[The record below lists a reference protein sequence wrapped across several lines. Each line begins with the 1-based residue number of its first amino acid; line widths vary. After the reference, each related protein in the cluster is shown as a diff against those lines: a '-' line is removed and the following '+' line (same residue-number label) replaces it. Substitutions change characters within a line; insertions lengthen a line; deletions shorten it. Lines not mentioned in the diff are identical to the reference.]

1 MESDEGVGGALS
13 CVRACL
19 SLFFAVGCVHDEPD
33 IEKKLRSAYPSS
45 PLKREEQ
52 RLLKASVRRHYILLS
67 SGSKAP
73 LEQTR
78 LMYFRVTNSF

>member
-33 IEKKLRSAYPSS
+33 RKETAFSLSFFALEKRRAALIEGVS
-45 PLKREEQ
+45 Q
-52 RLLKASVRRHYILLS
+52 
-67 SGSKAP
+67 AP
-73 LEQTR
+73 LHTVVFREQGPA
-78 LMYFRVTNSF
+78 